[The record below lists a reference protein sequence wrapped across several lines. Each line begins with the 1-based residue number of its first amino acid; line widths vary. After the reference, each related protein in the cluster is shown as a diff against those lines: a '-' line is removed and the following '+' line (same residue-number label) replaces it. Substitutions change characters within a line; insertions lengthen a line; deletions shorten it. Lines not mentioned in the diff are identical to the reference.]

1 MGGIKLW
8 VPKGTP
14 FYPSTRA
21 QAYVF
26 LNPRN
31 CSIPHS
37 SEKRKLSVEQYYPL
51 KIKLRKLGENNWGFD
66 FSKPHDPSTQ
76 GRTGN
81 LSGSATFLIFGF

>member
-66 FSKPHDPSTQ
+66 FSKPHDPST
-76 GRTGN
+76 RAHN
-81 LSGSATFLIFGF
+81 PHLFFPLHEIA